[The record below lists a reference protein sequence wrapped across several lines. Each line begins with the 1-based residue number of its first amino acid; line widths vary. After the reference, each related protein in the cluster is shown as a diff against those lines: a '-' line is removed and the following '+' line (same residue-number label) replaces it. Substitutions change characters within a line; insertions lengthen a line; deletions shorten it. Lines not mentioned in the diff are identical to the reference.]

1 MAASMS
7 SMGILKMPDAVRM
20 ASETPAR
27 LMGVSDRTGT
37 LQRGKDA
44 DIIIM
49 DRNLAVRAVWSMGN
63 LVPAANTLF

>member
-1 MAASMS
+1 
-7 SMGILKMPDAVRM
+7 
-20 ASETPAR
+20 
-27 LMGVSDRTGT
+27 MGVSDRTGT